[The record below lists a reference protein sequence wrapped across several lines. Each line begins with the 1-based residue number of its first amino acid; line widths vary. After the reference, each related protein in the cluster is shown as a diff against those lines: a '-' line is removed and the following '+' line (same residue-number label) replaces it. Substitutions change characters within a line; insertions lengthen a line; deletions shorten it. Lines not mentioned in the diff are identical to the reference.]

1 LTKRTLLLG
10 SAIGL
15 AAVLL
20 AAFAVSWQPAWPALA
35 NPSATFDPAIV
46 ARGEKLAHLGN
57 CAGCHTAQGGRPF
70 AGGRP
75 LETPFGTVF
84 TTNITPDP
92 ETGIGRWSRKAF
104 VRALREGVARNGDL
118 LYPAFPY
125 DHFTHASDSD
135 IDALYAFLMT
145 RPAVQARAPVNRLK
159 EPFGFRPLLAGWNL
173 LFLHKGPLVDDPGQ
187 SAEWNRGRALA
198 EGLAHCGGCHTPRNE
213 LGAERSD
220 HAYDGAWTEGWY
232 APPLNTSSPA
242 VRPWTADALFAYLRT
257 GLSATHAAAAGPMGS
272 VTRGLAQASEDDVR
286 AIAVYFASLMA
297 HAPAAQGSPPADKGN
312 VTDAAHPEAAA
323 LFAGACATCHAAGA
337 PMMQEGRPS
346 LAWGTPLHE
355 DTPNDTIQIIVHG
368 LAPPAGRSGPTMPAY
383 GDSFSDR
390 QLADITA
397 YLRARYT
404 DKPPWPDVPGAVAQ
418 VRKGGS
424 E

>member
-1 LTKRTLLLG
+1 M
-10 SAIGL
+10 
-15 AAVLL
+15 
-20 AAFAVSWQPAWPALA
+20 
-35 NPSATFDPAIV
+35 V

-92 ETGIGRWSRKAF
+92 EMGIGRWSRKAF
-104 VRALREGVARNGDL
+104 ARTLREGVARNGDL

-125 DHFTHASDSD
+125 DHFTHASDPD

-145 RPAVQARAPVNRLK
+145 RPAVQERAPANRLK

-173 LFLHKGPLVDDPGQ
+173 LFLHKGPPVDDPGQ

-220 HAYDGAWTEGWY
+220 HAYDGAWIEGWY
-232 APPLNTSSPA
+232 APPLNADSPA
-242 VRPWTADALFAYLRT
+242 VRPWTAEDLFAYLRT

-297 HAPAAQGSPPADKGN
+297 HAPAAQGLPPADKGN
-312 VTDAAHPEAAA
+312 VADAAHPEAAA
-323 LFAGACATCHAAGA
+323 LFAGACATCHEAGA

-355 DTPNDTIQIIVHG
+355 NTPNDTIQIIMHG

-383 GDSFSDR
+383 GHSFSDQ

-404 DKPPWPDVPGAVAQ
+404 DKPPWPDVPRAVAQ

>member
-1 LTKRTLLLG
+1 MTKRTLLLG

-135 IDALYAFLMT
+135 IDALYAFLMR

-242 VRPWTADALFAYLRT
+242 VRPWTTDALFAYLRT

-297 HAPAAQGSPPADKGN
+297 HAPSAQGSPPADKGN

-404 DKPPWPDVPGAVAQ
+404 DKPPWPDVPEAVAQ
-418 VRKGGS
+418 VHKGGS

>member
-104 VRALREGVARNGDL
+104 VRALRDGVARNGDL

-125 DHFTHASDSD
+125 DHFTHASDPD

-145 RPAVQARAPVNRLK
+145 RPAVQARTPANRLK

-220 HAYDGAWTEGWY
+220 HAYDGAWIEGWY
-232 APPLNTSSPA
+232 APPLNADSPA
-242 VRPWTADALFAYLRT
+242 VRPWTAEDLFAYLRT

-297 HAPAAQGSPPADKGN
+297 HAPAAQGLPPADKGN
-312 VTDAAHPEAAA
+312 VADAAHPEAAA
-323 LFAGACATCHAAGA
+323 LFAGACATCHEAGA

-355 DTPNDTIQIIVHG
+355 NTPNDTIQIIMHG

-404 DKPPWPDVPGAVAQ
+404 DKPPWPDVPRAVAQ

>member
-1 LTKRTLLLG
+1 
-10 SAIGL
+10 
-15 AAVLL
+15 
-20 AAFAVSWQPAWPALA
+20 
-35 NPSATFDPAIV
+35 
-46 ARGEKLAHLGN
+46 
-57 CAGCHTAQGGRPF
+57 
-70 AGGRP
+70 
-75 LETPFGTVF
+75 
-84 TTNITPDP
+84 
-92 ETGIGRWSRKAF
+92 
-104 VRALREGVARNGDL
+104 
-118 LYPAFPY
+118 
-125 DHFTHASDSD
+125 
-135 IDALYAFLMT
+135 MT
-145 RPAVQARAPVNRLK
+145 RPAVQARAPANRLK

-220 HAYDGAWTEGWY
+220 HAYDGAWIEGWY
-232 APPLNTSSPA
+232 APPLNINSPA
-242 VRPWTADALFAYLRT
+242 VRPWTAEDLFAYLRT

-355 DTPNDTIQIIVHG
+355 DTPNDTIQIIMHG

>member
-1 LTKRTLLLG
+1 
-10 SAIGL
+10 
-15 AAVLL
+15 L

-35 NPSATFDPAIV
+35 NPSATFDPAMV

-92 ETGIGRWSRKAF
+92 EMGIGRWSRKAF
-104 VRALREGVARNGDL
+104 ARALREGVARNGDL

-125 DHFTHASDSD
+125 DHFTHASDPD

-145 RPAVQARAPVNRLK
+145 RPAVQERAPANRLK

-173 LFLHKGPLVDDPGQ
+173 LFLHKGPPVDDPGQ

-220 HAYDGAWTEGWY
+220 HAYDGAWIEGWY
-232 APPLNTSSPA
+232 APPLNANSPA
-242 VRPWTADALFAYLRT
+242 VRPWTAEDLFAYLRT

-297 HAPAAQGSPPADKGN
+297 HAPASQRLPPADKGN
-312 VTDAAHPEAAA
+312 VADAAHPEAAA
-323 LFAGACATCHAAGA
+323 LFAGACATCHEAGA

-355 DTPNDTIQIIVHG
+355 NTPNDTIQIIMHG

-383 GDSFSDR
+383 GHSFSDR

-404 DKPPWPDVPGAVAQ
+404 DKPPWPDVPRAVAQ

>member
-1 LTKRTLLLG
+1 M
-10 SAIGL
+10 
-15 AAVLL
+15 
-20 AAFAVSWQPAWPALA
+20 AAFAVSWQPAWPPLA
-35 NPSATFDPAIV
+35 NAVATFDPAVV
-46 ARGEKLAHLGN
+46 ARGEQLAHVGN

-92 ETGIGRWSRKAF
+92 DTGIGRWSRKAF
-104 VRALREGVARNGDL
+104 VRALRDGVALNGDL

-125 DHFTHASDSD
+125 DHFTHASDRD

-145 RPAVQARAPVNRLK
+145 RPAVQARAPANRLK
-159 EPFGFRPLLAGWNL
+159 EPFGFRPLIAGWNL
-173 LFLHKGPLVDDPGQ
+173 LFLHKGPLADDPGQ

-213 LGAERSD
+213 LGAERTD

-232 APPLNTSSPA
+232 APPLNASSPA

-297 HAPAAQGSPPADKGN
+297 HAPATKGTPPADKGN
-312 VTDAAHPEAAA
+312 AADAAHPEAAA

-346 LAWGTPLHE
+346 LAWGTALHE
-355 DTPNDTIQIIVHG
+355 DTPNDTIQIIMHG
-368 LAPPAGRSGPTMPAY
+368 LVPSAGRSGPAMPAY
-383 GDSFSDR
+383 GESFSDR
-390 QLADITA
+390 QLAQITA

-404 DKPPWPDVPGAVAQ
+404 DKPPWPDIPRAVAQ

>member
-1 LTKRTLLLG
+1 MG
-10 SAIGL
+10 IAAIL
-15 AAVLL
+15 V
-20 AAFAVSWQPAWPALA
+20 AAFAASWQPAWPPLA
-35 NPSATFDPAIV
+35 HPPTGFDQVII
-46 ARGEKLAHLGN
+46 ARGEQLAQVGN
-57 CAGCHTAQGGRPF
+57 CAGCHTAPGGRPF

-75 LETPFGTVF
+75 VETPFGTVF
-84 TTNITPDP
+84 ATNITPDA
-92 ETGIGRWSRKAF
+92 ETGIGLWSRKAF
-104 VRALREGVARNGDL
+104 TRALRDGVGRNGDL

-125 DHFTHASDSD
+125 DHFTHTTDAD
-135 IDALYAFLMT
+135 IDALYAYLMS
-145 RPAVQARAPVNRLK
+145 RAAVPARAPSNRLK

-173 LFLHKGPLVDDPGQ
+173 LFLHKGPLADDPDQ

-198 EGLAHCGGCHTPRNE
+198 GGLAHCGGCHTPRNE

-220 HAYDGAWTEGWY
+220 RAYDGAWTEGWY
-232 APPLNTSSPA
+232 APPLNASSPA

-297 HAPAAQGSPPADKGN
+297 NAPAAQGAAPADKGN
-312 VTDAAHPEAAA
+312 VADSAHPEAAA
-323 LFAGACATCHAAGA
+323 LFAGACAICHAAGA
-337 PMMQEGRPS
+337 PMLQEGRPS

-355 DTPNDTIQIIVHG
+355 DTPNDTILIILHG
-368 LAPPAGRSGPTMPAY
+368 LAPPAGRSGPAMPAY

-390 QLADITA
+390 QIADITA

-404 DKPPWPDVPGAVAQ
+404 DKQPWPDVPGTVAQ
-418 VRKGGS
+418 VRKGGG

>member
-1 LTKRTLLLG
+1 LSKKTFLLG

-15 AAVLL
+15 AAILL
-20 AAFAVSWQPAWPALA
+20 AAFAASWQPAWPPLA
-35 NPSATFDPAIV
+35 NPPAPFDPAIV
-46 ARGEKLAHLGN
+46 TRGEQLAHVGN
-57 CAGCHTAQGGRPF
+57 CAGCHTAPGGRPF

-125 DHFTHASDSD
+125 DHFTHASDPD

-145 RPAVQARAPVNRLK
+145 RPAVQARAPANRLK

-173 LFLHKGPLVDDPGQ
+173 LFLHKGRLADDPGQ
-187 SAEWNRGRALA
+187 SADWNRGRALA
-198 EGLAHCGGCHTPRNE
+198 DGLAHCGGCHTPRNE

-220 HAYDGAWTEGWY
+220 RAYDGAWTEGWY
-232 APPLNTSSPA
+232 APPLNANSPA
-242 VRPWTADALFAYLRT
+242 VRPWTAEDLFAYLRT

-286 AIAVYFASLMA
+286 ALAVYFASLMA
-297 HAPAAQGSPPADKGN
+297 HAPAAQGAPPADKGN
-312 VTDAAHPEAAA
+312 IADAAHPEAAA
-323 LFAGACATCHAAGA
+323 LFAGACATCHEAGA

-355 DTPNDTIQIIVHG
+355 DTPNDTIQIIMHG

-383 GDSFSDR
+383 GDSFRDR

-404 DKPPWPDVPGAVAQ
+404 DKPPWSDVPGAVAQ

>member
-1 LTKRTLLLG
+1 
-10 SAIGL
+10 
-15 AAVLL
+15 V
-20 AAFAVSWQPAWPALA
+20 FA
-35 NPSATFDPAIV
+35 
-46 ARGEKLAHLGN
+46 
-57 CAGCHTAQGGRPF
+57 
-70 AGGRP
+70 
-75 LETPFGTVF
+75 
-84 TTNITPDP
+84 TNITPDP
-92 ETGIGRWSRKAF
+92 ETGIGLWSRKAF
-104 VRALREGVARNGDL
+104 ARALRDGVARSGDL

-125 DHFTHASDSD
+125 DHFTRATDAD
-135 IDALYAFLMT
+135 IDALYAFLMM
-145 RPAVQARAPVNRLK
+145 RPAVQARAPANRLK

-173 LFLHKGPLVDDPGQ
+173 LFLHKGPLTDDPGQ

-198 EGLAHCGGCHTPRNE
+198 EGLAHCGSCHTPRNE

-220 HAYDGAWTEGWY
+220 RAYDGGWTEGWY
-232 APPLNTSSPA
+232 APPLNASSPA
-242 VRPWTADALFAYLRT
+242 VQPWTADALFAYLRT

-286 AIAVYFASLMA
+286 AIAVYFASSMA
-297 HAPAAQGSPPADKGN
+297 NAPAAQGAPPADKGN
-312 VTDAAHPEAAA
+312 VADAAHPEAAA
-323 LFAGACATCHAAGA
+323 LFAGACAICHAAGA

-355 DTPNDTIQIIVHG
+355 DTPNDTIQIILHG
-368 LAPPAGRSGPTMPAY
+368 LAPPAGRSGPAMPAY

-404 DKPPWPDVPGAVAQ
+404 DKPPWSDVPGAVAQ
-418 VRKGGS
+418 VRKGGG

>member
-1 LTKRTLLLG
+1 
-10 SAIGL
+10 
-15 AAVLL
+15 L

-104 VRALREGVARNGDL
+104 VRALRDGVARNGDL

-125 DHFTHASDSD
+125 DHFTHASDPD

-145 RPAVQARAPVNRLK
+145 RPAVQARTPANRLK

-220 HAYDGAWTEGWY
+220 HAYDGAWIEGWY
-232 APPLNTSSPA
+232 APPLNADSPA
-242 VRPWTADALFAYLRT
+242 VRPWTAEDLFAYLRT

-297 HAPAAQGSPPADKGN
+297 HAPAAQGLPPADKGN
-312 VTDAAHPEAAA
+312 VADAAHPEAAA
-323 LFAGACATCHAAGA
+323 LFAGACATCHEAGA

-355 DTPNDTIQIIVHG
+355 NTPNDTIQIIMHG

-404 DKPPWPDVPGAVAQ
+404 DKPPWPDVPRAVAQ

>member
-1 LTKRTLLLG
+1 M
-10 SAIGL
+10 
-15 AAVLL
+15 
-20 AAFAVSWQPAWPALA
+20 
-35 NPSATFDPAIV
+35 V

-92 ETGIGRWSRKAF
+92 EMGIGRWSRKAF
-104 VRALREGVARNGDL
+104 ARALREGVARNGDL

-125 DHFTHASDSD
+125 DHFTHASDPD

-145 RPAVQARAPVNRLK
+145 RPAVQERAPANRLK

-173 LFLHKGPLVDDPGQ
+173 LFLHKGPPVDDPGQ

-220 HAYDGAWTEGWY
+220 HAYDGAWIEGWY
-232 APPLNTSSPA
+232 APPLNADSPA
-242 VRPWTADALFAYLRT
+242 VRPWTAEDLFAYLRT

-297 HAPAAQGSPPADKGN
+297 HAPAAQGLPPADKGN
-312 VTDAAHPEAAA
+312 VADAAHPEAAA
-323 LFAGACATCHAAGA
+323 LFAGACATCHEAGA

-355 DTPNDTIQIIVHG
+355 NTPNDTIQIIMHG

-383 GDSFSDR
+383 GHSFSDR

-404 DKPPWPDVPGAVAQ
+404 DKPPWPDVPRAVAQ